1 MILRIKDYTT
11 KVGSGVTPKGGAES
25 YLPSGI
31 PLFRSQNVHN
41 FGFILDDIAY
51 ISEETDEQMS
61 GSRVL
66 PGDVLLNITGASIGR
81 CFFTSEDFK
90 GGNVNQHVCIIRPN
104 QKVVRPA
111 FLHYLLIS
119 NKGQT
124 YIDLSQTGANRQ
136 GLTIEEIRNFSFDIP
151 SIDEQLRI
159 VDYLNKK
166 LAAIDHRVDVLE
178 KEKDTY
184 ARLKKSVINQAVTR
198 GLNPNVALTDSGID
212 WIGMIPEHWNVRR
225 IKEIADLNSGT
236 TPSTK
241 NDNYYNR
248 GIHPWINTG
257 CVQDCEIYEPADYVT
272 DLAMKECKGLKYI
285 PEDSILLAM
294 YGGGTI
300 GNVGILKFSATI
312 NQACCSI
319 TLDKKIADVRY
330 IFYYLLSIKKWMIS
344 RGFGGTQIN
353 LSQGQI
359 SNFCVSLPPLSEQQ
373 AIAAYLDEKCA
384 KIDAAIENISKQIDA
399 SKRLK
404 KAIINEAISGKLFD

>member
-1 MILRIKDYTT
+1 MNLRIKDYTT

-25 YLPSGI
+25 YLSSGI

-41 FGFILDDIAY
+41 FGFLLDDIAY
-51 ISEETDEQMS
+51 ISEEIDEQMS

-81 CFFTSEDFK
+81 CFFTSDDFER
-90 GGNVNQHVCIIRPN
+90 GNVNQHVCIIRPN
-104 QKVVRPA
+104 QRVVKSS

-119 NKGQT
+119 NKGQM

-151 SIDEQLRI
+151 SLVEQQRI
-159 VDYLNKK
+159 VDYLDKK
-166 LAAIDHRVDVLE
+166 LATIDHRVEVLE
-178 KEKDTY
+178 KEKDAY
-184 ARLKKSVINQAVTR
+184 ARLKKIVINQTVTR
-198 GLNPNVALTDSGID
+198 GLNPNAALKDSGID

-312 NQACCSI
+312 NQACCAI

-373 AIAAYLDEKCA
+373 AIANYLDEKCA

-404 KAIINEAISGKLFD
+404 KAIINEAISGKEKI

>member
-1 MILRIKDYTT
+1 MNLRIKDYTT

-25 YLPSGI
+25 YLSSGI

-41 FGFILDDIAY
+41 FGFLLDDIAY
-51 ISEETDEQMS
+51 ISEEIDEQMS

-81 CFFTSEDFK
+81 CFFTSDDFER
-90 GGNVNQHVCIIRPN
+90 GNVNQHVCIIRPN
-104 QKVVRPA
+104 QRVVKSS

-119 NKGQT
+119 NKGQM

-136 GLTIEEIRNFSFDIP
+136 GLTIEEIRNFTFDIP

-198 GLNPNVALTDSGID
+198 GLNPNVALKDSGID
-212 WIGMIPEHWNVRR
+212 WIGMIPEHWEVKRFKDISELNPQYEGDNLDCAVSFLPMEGLRNDN
-225 IKEIADLNSGT
+225 IDLKEIKFGEGKGKYTYFGNDDLLVAKV
-236 TPSTK
+236 TPCFENGNIAIASNLK
-241 NDNYYNR
+241 E
-248 GIHPWINTG
+248 GIG
-257 CVQDCEIYEPADYVT
+257 FGSSEIFV
-272 DLAMKECKGLKYI
+272 LRMKEDVSVRYFFYYVQTSNFQDEACSTMCGVGGLKRI
-285 PEDSILLAM
+285 SP
-294 YGGGTI
+294 
-300 GNVGILKFSATI
+300 
-312 NQACCSI
+312 
-319 TLDKKIADVRY
+319 
-330 IFYYLLSIKKWMIS
+330 IFM
-344 RGFGGTQIN
+344 RTR
-353 LSQGQI
+353 
-359 SNFCVSLPPLSEQQ
+359 VVPTPPLSEQR
-373 AIAAYLDEKCA
+373 AIADYLDEKCA

-404 KAIINEAISGKLFD
+404 KAIINEAISGKVLD